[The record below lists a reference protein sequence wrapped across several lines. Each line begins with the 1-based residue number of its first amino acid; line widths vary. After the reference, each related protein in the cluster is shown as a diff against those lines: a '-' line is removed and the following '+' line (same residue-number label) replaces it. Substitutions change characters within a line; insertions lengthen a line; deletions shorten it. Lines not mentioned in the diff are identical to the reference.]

1 MRREANCGEILGEE
15 VRAPRELRAVGLDA
29 PPPEV
34 PSATHWHHVGQ
45 IPPFPPKAV
54 NLQVC
59 SRVNS
64 HSLSLQIP
72 VCQSPPENRIL
83 KRSRLV
89 AEGQAGPQAP
99 CSVHRPS
106 ITRSAQHL
114 PHGWAQVPADEAA
127 LGGSQAL
134 HKVTALVP
142 FELPCVFQGTPA
154 PASLW
159 CRDDAGAPVLGGLGC
174 YQEEPSGSAAR
185 DHVLLEPK
193 LSLRSWSP
201 SPEARESGVHSKPQ

>member
-1 MRREANCGEILGEE
+1 MLRGNC
-15 VRAPRELRAVGLDA
+15 ELSAWTHPL
-29 PPPEV
+29 PEV
-34 PSATHWHHVGQ
+34 PSATHWHHMGQ

-59 SRVNS
+59 SRINS

-134 HKVTALVP
+134 HKATALVP
-142 FELPCVFQGTPA
+142 FKLPCVFQGTPA
-154 PASLW
+154 PASLR

-174 YQEEPSGSAAR
+174 YQGEPSGSAAR
-185 DHVLLEPK
+185 GPRPAGTEVVLTVMVTFTRGPRVWCPLEAAVK
-193 LSLRSWSP
+193 GFLF
-201 SPEARESGVHSKPQ
+201 K